1 MALMRGSG
9 GVWVARPVHTALLAV
24 CASLLG
30 LHAPVAAQTIS
41 VFGARSILQYNA
53 ENDRS
58 FGGWRLGLAL
68 GAGEELGLQVSG
80 GYWSDVRGRKDLGGA
95 DGRDFQAVVRYGL
108 IATPRATVA
117 LEAGLGGFRGPEP
130 VGGTSGRP
138 VGRLVIVGLSVLAVP
153 VWPFGLELGGYF
165 RDDVGSFD
173 LEGRVGVRAFL
184 RREKGGEGGGGRES
198 RQPRASFGTA
208 RYYRLGGTTSGDGLG
223 VGVEF
228 ENQYRGFGALVGI
241 DIVPVRTIANNQNGG
256 FDYSMIVFWGG
267 PRLRAKT
274 TGRFS
279 PFVTAGPV
287 VTASLEGPLNGLRPG
302 GGMDTGVEYRHALG
316 KTALVVA
323 SSARLMI
330 FDGVD
335 AAVESALVWRFS
347 VGLQF

>member
-53 ENDRS
+53 QNDRS

-184 RREKGGEGGGGRES
+184 RREKGEGRRGRRWEGEQAASCLFRNGQVLPTGRHHLGRRSWGWSGVREPVPGV
-198 RQPRASFGTA
+198 RRPGRNRYCPRAHDREQPERGLRLQHDRVLGRAAVA
-208 RYYRLGGTTSGDGLG
+208 REDDWAVLSLCHGWTRGHRIPRGPLEWPPARRGDG
-223 VGVEF
+223 
-228 ENQYRGFGALVGI
+228 Y
-241 DIVPVRTIANNQNGG
+241 
-256 FDYSMIVFWGG
+256 
-267 PRLRAKT
+267 
-274 TGRFS
+274 
-279 PFVTAGPV
+279 
-287 VTASLEGPLNGLRPG
+287 
-302 GGMDTGVEYRHALG
+302 
-316 KTALVVA
+316 
-323 SSARLMI
+323 
-330 FDGVD
+330 
-335 AAVESALVWRFS
+335 WR
-347 VGLQF
+347 